1 MTGNATT
8 QREVRLAGGTVGTE
22 LAGIGSVIR
31 LRLYQS
37 PPLASRRCQTLPTN
51 RGQAVFEAQ
60 GGTLRA
66 GCAMPFDGRVSHAK
80 CKNLTHALS
89 NLLKPLSPSTEPRLV
104 SLPISARVT
113 SCNLCHMKFA
123 NRVWIG
129 RHRVTAGAESCI
141 GDPEVARGPIRTRKL
156 AAALAPTEVMGA
168 APNTNVPS
176 TTQQTGVEL

>member
-60 GGTLRA
+60 GRTLRA

-80 CKNLTHALS
+80 CKNFTHALS

-129 RHRVTAGAESCI
+129 RDRGTAGAGTCI
-141 GDPEVARGPIRTRKL
+141 GDPEPARGAIRTRKL
-156 AAALAPTEVMGA
+156 AAPLAETEAMGVAL
-168 APNTNVPS
+168 NQSPS